1 MENKNALMSN
11 INKAYEAYKKEI
23 LSAADRD
30 ENGDIHDTLD
40 YIEGFIGAIGNCLNT
55 SGGYVDGETIRS
67 RVLDIESHLIAIHGM
82 IGGHCWQVE
91 SVTMDLMESL
101 HKVLLEYELYY

>member
-1 MENKNALMSN
+1 MENKNALMGN
-11 INKAYEAYKKEI
+11 INKAYEAYKKYI

-40 YIEGFIGAIGNCLNT
+40 YMKGFIGTIENCLNT
-55 SGGYVDGETIRS
+55 SSDYVDGETIRS

-91 SVTMDLMESL
+91 SVTMDLMDAL